1 MNDLIKDCVGCGLCA
16 IECPKHAISM
26 HSNEE
31 GFLYPEIDEQTCDGC
46 DICNL
51 VCKGYKK
58 QCHQKNKAPKVKA
71 CQTLDERWLIEST
84 AGGFF
89 PTLAQWVIEQNGVV
103 FGTAYSTNMIPVVC
117 KAESIEEVYRFN
129 GSKYVQSDLSLALP
143 EVKAELEKGRIVLFS
158 GTPCQVA
165 AVKTLCKEF
174 VGKSLLTMD
183 VVCYGV
189 PSPGLFRAFLDT
201 IEKKNQAKVVDYRF
215 RDKHKNGWSHT
226 TVITMVDADGNTMQ
240 YDEEDYSRIPYY
252 KMFGSRNCFRK
263 ECYNCQYNTI
273 ERISDFTTGNFW
285 NIEKMTDAFDTKNC
299 VSMLLLNTD
308 LAQNIFEKIADRYQV
323 IDMTLEQAI
332 QANDALVHTCKY
344 PSDRDAIY
352 CCFARQGFDSM
363 FQKYYVDT
371 PVKKA
376 MRKVKSLLKSIVLL
390 EKQKGI

>member
-1 MNDLIKDCVGCGLCA
+1 M
-16 IECPKHAISM
+16 
-26 HSNEE
+26 
-31 GFLYPEIDEQTCDGC
+31 
-46 DICNL
+46 
-51 VCKGYKK
+51 
-58 QCHQKNKAPKVKA
+58 
-71 CQTLDERWLIEST
+71 
-84 AGGFF
+84 
-89 PTLAQWVIEQNGVV
+89 
-103 FGTAYSTNMIPVVC
+103 
-117 KAESIEEVYRFN
+117 
-129 GSKYVQSDLSLALP
+129 SLALP

-285 NIEKMTDAFDTKNC
+285 NIEKMTDAFDTKNG

>member
-1 MNDLIKDCVGCGLCA
+1 MNDLLKDCVGCGLCA
-16 IECPKHAISM
+16 VKCPKHAISM
-26 HSNEE
+26 RSNVE
-31 GFLYPEIDEQTCDGC
+31 GFLYPEINEQICDGC
-46 DICNL
+46 AICNQ
-51 VCKGYKK
+51 VCKGYKE
-58 QCHQKNKAPKVKA
+58 QCHQKNKDPKVKA

-89 PTLAQWVIEQNGVV
+89 PTLAQWIIEQNGAV
-103 FGTAYSTNMIPVVC
+103 FGTAYNANMIPVVC
-117 KAESIEEVYRFN
+117 KAESIEEVCRFN

-143 EVKAELEKGRIVLFS
+143 EVKTELEKGRIVLFS

-165 AVKTLCKEF
+165 AVKTLCNEF
-174 VGKSLLTMD
+174 VGKNLLTMD

-240 YDEEDYSRIPYY
+240 YEEEDYSKVPYY

-263 ECYNCQYNTI
+263 ECYSCQYNTI

-285 NIEKMTDAFDTKNC
+285 NIEKMTDAFDTKNG

-308 LAQNIFEKIADRYQV
+308 LAQKVFEKIANRFQ
-323 IDMTLEQAI
+323 IKDMTCEQAI

-344 PSDRDAIY
+344 PCNRDAIY
-352 CCFARQGFDSM
+352 HCFVRQGFNSM

-371 PVKKA
+371 PIKKA
-376 MRKVKSLLKSIVLL
+376 LRKVKSLLKSIVLL
-390 EKQKGI
+390 GK